1 MESRYVMYLL
11 FLLKRL
17 SNFTYRTTK
26 VRIVIQ
32 FKQGMEENYMNVIQ
46 LKEDKFREA
55 LRLSE
60 YAFQYKV
67 DEERLQQQLTKMKE
81 SHEIY
86 GIMEGEDLAAKLHL
100 IPFHIYIGKEKFK
113 MGGVAGV
120 ATYPEYRRSG
130 YVKELLQYSLQT
142 MKKDGYTVSMLHPF
156 AVSFYRKY
164 GWELCA
170 NLVTCHMTKSDLVMK
185 KQVNGTVKRFNK
197 ENHPEEVEKLYEV
210 FAERFSGM
218 LVREK
223 NWWLQAVYD
232 DLTLAIYYDENKKA
246 AGYMLYKIENYKM
259 TVEEFVPL
267 RNEARNGLW
276 NFICQHDSMIKELE
290 MTVSENEPLL
300 YSLQE
305 PRVKTE
311 IKPYFM
317 GRIVDVEQFLKQ
329 YELSWN
335 NVQQE
340 VILHITDAFAPWN
353 NVSVR
358 LANHEI
364 TIMKEETID
373 KGIKLDI
380 NALSTIMFGYK
391 RPLELNEL
399 EFISGSEEEI
409 QAFENIVPVRK
420 AFIYDF
426 F

>member
-1 MESRYVMYLL
+1 
-11 FLLKRL
+11 
-17 SNFTYRTTK
+17 
-26 VRIVIQ
+26 
-32 FKQGMEENYMNVIQ
+32 MNVIR

-67 DEERLQQQLTKMKE
+67 EEERMQQQLTKMKE
-81 SHEIY
+81 SHEVY

-100 IPFHIYIGKEKFK
+100 IPFHIYIGEEKFK

-130 YVKELLQYSLQT
+130 YVKELLQHSLQT

-156 AVSFYRKY
+156 AVTFYRKY

-170 NLVTCHMTKSDLVMK
+170 NLLVCHLTKSDLVMK

-197 ENHPEEVEKLYEV
+197 ENHPEEVEKLYET
-210 FAERFSGM
+210 FAKRFSGM
-218 LVREK
+218 LVRDEK
-223 NWWLQAVYD
+223 WWLQAVYD
-232 DLTLAIYYDENKKA
+232 DLTLAIYYDENKSA
-246 AGYMLYKIENYKM
+246 SGYMLYKVENSKM

-267 RNEARNGLW
+267 HNEARNGLW

-300 YSLQE
+300 YTLQE

-329 YELSWN
+329 YELNWN

-340 VILHITDAFAPWN
+340 VILHITDSFAPWN

-358 LANHEI
+358 LVNYEI
-364 TIMKEETID
+364 TIIEEPMD

-380 NALSTIMFGYK
+380 NALSTILLGYK

-399 EFISGSEEEI
+399 ELISGSEEEI
-409 QAFENIVPVRK
+409 RAFENVVPVHK
-420 AFIYDF
+420 PFIYDF

>member
-1 MESRYVMYLL
+1 
-11 FLLKRL
+11 
-17 SNFTYRTTK
+17 
-26 VRIVIQ
+26 
-32 FKQGMEENYMNVIQ
+32 MNVIR

-67 DEERLQQQLTKMKE
+67 DEDRLQQQITKMKE
-81 SHEIY
+81 SHEVY
-86 GIMEGEDLAAKLHL
+86 GIMEGENLAAKLHL

-130 YVKELLQYSLQT
+130 YVKELLQHSLQT

-170 NLVTCHMTKSDLVMK
+170 NLLVCHMTKSDLVMK

-197 ENHPEEVEKLYEV
+197 ESHPEEVEKLYET

-218 LVREK
+218 LVRNEK
-223 NWWLQAVYD
+223 WWLQAVYD
-232 DLTLAIYYDENKKA
+232 DLTLAIYYDENQTA

-267 RNEARNGLW
+267 HNEARNGLW
-276 NFICQHDSMIKELE
+276 NFICQHDSMIKDLE

-300 YSLQE
+300 FTLQE

-329 YELSWN
+329 YELNWN

-340 VILHITDAFAPWN
+340 VILHITDSFAQWN
-353 NVSVR
+353 NITVR
-358 LANHEI
+358 IANHEI
-364 TIMKEETID
+364 TIIEEPID

-380 NALSTIMFGYK
+380 NALSTILFGYR

-399 EFISGSEEEI
+399 ELISGSEEEI
-409 QAFENIVPVRK
+409 RAFENVVPVRK
-420 AFIYDF
+420 PFIYDF

>member
-1 MESRYVMYLL
+1 
-11 FLLKRL
+11 
-17 SNFTYRTTK
+17 
-26 VRIVIQ
+26 
-32 FKQGMEENYMNVIQ
+32 MNVIR

-67 DEERLQQQLTKMKE
+67 EEDRLQQQLTRMKE
-81 SHEIY
+81 SHEVY
-86 GIMEGEDLAAKLHL
+86 GIMEGNDLAAKLHL

-113 MGGVAGV
+113 MSGVAGV

-130 YVKELLQYSLQT
+130 YVKELLQHSLQT

-156 AVSFYRKY
+156 AVAFYRKY
-164 GWELCA
+164 GWELCT
-170 NLVTCHMTKSDLVMK
+170 NLLVCHMTKSDLVMK

-197 ENHPEEVEKLYEV
+197 ENHSEEVEKLYEI

-218 LVREK
+218 LVRNEK
-223 NWWLQAVYD
+223 WWLQAVYD
-232 DLTLAIYYDENKKA
+232 DLTLAIYYDENQTA

-267 RNEARNGLW
+267 HNEARNGLW
-276 NFICQHDSMIKELE
+276 NFICQHDSMIKDLE

-300 YSLQE
+300 YTLQE

-329 YELSWN
+329 YELNWN

-340 VILHITDAFAPWN
+340 VILHITDSFAQWN
-353 NVSVR
+353 NITVR
-358 LANHEI
+358 IANHEI
-364 TIMKEETID
+364 TIIEEPID

-380 NALSTIMFGYK
+380 NGLSTILFGYK

-399 EFISGSEEEI
+399 ELISGSEEEI
-409 QAFENIVPVRK
+409 RAFENVVPVRK
-420 AFIYDF
+420 PFIYDF

>member
-1 MESRYVMYLL
+1 
-11 FLLKRL
+11 
-17 SNFTYRTTK
+17 
-26 VRIVIQ
+26 
-32 FKQGMEENYMNVIQ
+32 MNVIR

-67 DEERLQQQLTKMKE
+67 EEERMQQQLTKMKE
-81 SHEIY
+81 SHEVY
-86 GIMEGEDLAAKLHL
+86 GIMEGEELAAKLHL

-130 YVKELLQYSLQT
+130 YVKELLQHSLQT

-156 AVSFYRKY
+156 AVAFYRKY

-170 NLVTCHMTKSDLVMK
+170 NLLVCHLTKSDLVMK

-197 ENHPEEVEKLYEV
+197 ENHSEEVEKLYET

-218 LVREK
+218 LVRNEK
-223 NWWLQAVYD
+223 WWLQAVYD
-232 DLTLAIYYDENKKA
+232 DLTLAIYYDENKTA
-246 AGYMLYKIENYKM
+246 AGYMLYKIEKSKM

-267 RNEARNGLW
+267 HNEARNGLW

-290 MTVSENEPLL
+290 MTVNENEPLL
-300 YSLQE
+300 YTLQE

-329 YELSWN
+329 YELNWN

-340 VILHITDAFAPWN
+340 VILHITDSFAPWN

-358 LANHEI
+358 LANYEI
-364 TIMKEETID
+364 TIVEETAE

-380 NALSTIMFGYK
+380 NALSAIMLGYK

-399 EFISGSEEEI
+399 ELISGSEEEI
-409 QAFENIVPVRK
+409 RAFENVVPVHK
-420 AFIYDF
+420 PFIYDF

>member
-1 MESRYVMYLL
+1 
-11 FLLKRL
+11 
-17 SNFTYRTTK
+17 
-26 VRIVIQ
+26 
-32 FKQGMEENYMNVIQ
+32 MNVIQ

-100 IPFHIYIGKEKFK
+100 ISFHIYIGKEKFK

-130 YVKELLQYSLQT
+130 YVKELLQHSLQT

-170 NLVTCHMTKSDLVMK
+170 NLVTCHMIKSDLVMK

-210 FAERFSGM
+210 FTERFSGM

-232 DLTLAIYYDENKKA
+232 DLTLAIYYDENKRA

-267 RNEARNGLW
+267 HNEARNGLW

-329 YELSWN
+329 YELNWN

-353 NVSVR
+353 NVTVR

-364 TIMKEETID
+364 TIVEETTE

-380 NALSTIMFGYK
+380 NALSAIMFGYK

-399 EFISGSEEEI
+399 ELISGSDEAI
-409 QAFENIVPVRK
+409 RSIENLVPVRK
-420 AFIYDF
+420 PFIYDF

>member
-1 MESRYVMYLL
+1 
-11 FLLKRL
+11 
-17 SNFTYRTTK
+17 
-26 VRIVIQ
+26 
-32 FKQGMEENYMNVIQ
+32 MNVIQ

-67 DEERLQQQLTKMKE
+67 EEERMQQQLTKMKE
-81 SHEIY
+81 SHEVY

-130 YVKELLQYSLQT
+130 YVKELLQHSLQR
-142 MKKDGYTVSMLHPF
+142 MKKDGFTVSMLHPF
-156 AVSFYRKY
+156 AVTFYRKY

-170 NLVTCHMTKSDLVMK
+170 NLLVCHLTKSDLVMK

-197 ENHPEEVEKLYEV
+197 ENHPEEVEKLYET

-218 LVREK
+218 LVRNEK
-223 NWWLQAVYD
+223 WWLQAVYE
-232 DLTLAIYYDENKKA
+232 DLTLAIYYDENKTA

-259 TVEEFVPL
+259 TVDEFVPL
-267 RNEARNGLW
+267 HNEARNGLW

-290 MTVSENEPLL
+290 MTVSENEQLL
-300 YSLQE
+300 YTLQE

-329 YELSWN
+329 YELNWN

-340 VILHITDAFAPWN
+340 VILHITDSFAPWN

-358 LANHEI
+358 LANYEI
-364 TIMKEETID
+364 AIIEEPMD
-373 KGIKLDI
+373 KGINLDI
-380 NALSTIMFGYK
+380 NALSTILLGYK

-399 EFISGSEEEI
+399 ELISGSEEEI
-409 QAFENIVPVRK
+409 RAFENVVPVRK
-420 AFIYDF
+420 SFIYDF

>member
-1 MESRYVMYLL
+1 
-11 FLLKRL
+11 
-17 SNFTYRTTK
+17 
-26 VRIVIQ
+26 
-32 FKQGMEENYMNVIQ
+32 MNVIR

-67 DEERLQQQLTKMKE
+67 EEERMQQQLTKMKE
-81 SHEIY
+81 SHEVY

-130 YVKELLQYSLQT
+130 YVKELLQHSLQT

-156 AVSFYRKY
+156 AVAFYRKY

-170 NLVTCHMTKSDLVMK
+170 NLLVCHLTKSDLVMK

-197 ENHPEEVEKLYEV
+197 ENHPEEVEKLYET

-218 LVREK
+218 LVRNEK
-223 NWWLQAVYD
+223 WWLQAVYE
-232 DLTLAIYYDENKKA
+232 DLTLAIYYDENKTA

-259 TVEEFVPL
+259 TVDEFVPL
-267 RNEARNGLW
+267 HNEARNGLW

-290 MTVSENEPLL
+290 MTVSENEQLL
-300 YSLQE
+300 YTLQE

-329 YELSWN
+329 YELNWN

-340 VILHITDAFAPWN
+340 VILHITDSFAPWN

-358 LANHEI
+358 LVNYEI
-364 TIMKEETID
+364 TIIEEPMD

-380 NALSTIMFGYK
+380 NALSTILLGYK
-391 RPLELNEL
+391 RPLELHVLEL
-399 EFISGSEEEI
+399 ISGSEEEI
-409 QAFENIVPVRK
+409 RAFENVVPVHK
-420 AFIYDF
+420 PFIYDF

>member
-1 MESRYVMYLL
+1 
-11 FLLKRL
+11 
-17 SNFTYRTTK
+17 
-26 VRIVIQ
+26 
-32 FKQGMEENYMNVIQ
+32 MEENYMNVIQ

-81 SHEIY
+81 SHEVY

-130 YVKELLQYSLQT
+130 YVKELLQHSLQT
-142 MKKDGYTVSMLHPF
+142 MKKDGFTVSMLHPF
-156 AVSFYRKY
+156 AVTFYRKY

-170 NLVTCHMTKSDLVMK
+170 NLLVCHLTKSDLVMK

-197 ENHPEEVEKLYEV
+197 ENHPEEVEKLYET

-218 LVREK
+218 LVRNEK
-223 NWWLQAVYD
+223 WWLQAVYE
-232 DLTLAIYYDENKKA
+232 DLTLAIYYDENKTA

-259 TVEEFVPL
+259 TVDEFVPL
-267 RNEARNGLW
+267 HNEARNGLW

-290 MTVSENEPLL
+290 MTVSENEQLL
-300 YSLQE
+300 YTLQE

-329 YELSWN
+329 YELNWN

-340 VILHITDAFAPWN
+340 VILHITDSFAPWN

-358 LANHEI
+358 LANYEI
-364 TIMKEETID
+364 AIIEEPMD
-373 KGIKLDI
+373 KGINLDI
-380 NALSTIMFGYK
+380 NALSTILLGYK

-399 EFISGSEEEI
+399 ELISGSEEEI
-409 QAFENIVPVRK
+409 RAFENVVPVRK
-420 AFIYDF
+420 SFIYDF

>member
-1 MESRYVMYLL
+1 
-11 FLLKRL
+11 
-17 SNFTYRTTK
+17 
-26 VRIVIQ
+26 
-32 FKQGMEENYMNVIQ
+32 MNVIR

-67 DEERLQQQLTKMKE
+67 EEERIQQQLTKMKE
-81 SHEIY
+81 SHEVY
-86 GIMEGEDLAAKLHL
+86 GIMEGNDLAAKLHL

-130 YVKELLQYSLQT
+130 YVKELLQHSLQT

-156 AVSFYRKY
+156 AVTFYRKY

-170 NLVTCHMTKSDLVMK
+170 NLLVCHLTKSDLVMK

-197 ENHPEEVEKLYEV
+197 ENQPEEVEKLYET

-218 LVREK
+218 LVRNEK
-223 NWWLQAVYD
+223 WWLQAVYE
-232 DLTLAIYYDENKKA
+232 DLTLAIYYDENKTA
-246 AGYMLYKIENYKM
+246 AGYMLYKIEKSKM

-267 RNEARNGLW
+267 HNEARNGLW

-290 MTVSENEPLL
+290 MTVSENEQLL
-300 YSLQE
+300 YTLQE

-329 YELSWN
+329 YELNWN

-340 VILHITDAFAPWN
+340 LILHITDSFAPWN

-358 LANHEI
+358 LANYEI
-364 TIMKEETID
+364 TIIEELMD

-380 NALSTIMFGYK
+380 NALSTILLGYK

-399 EFISGSEEEI
+399 ELISGREEEI
-409 QAFENIVPVRK
+409 QAFEKIVPVRD

>member
-1 MESRYVMYLL
+1 
-11 FLLKRL
+11 
-17 SNFTYRTTK
+17 
-26 VRIVIQ
+26 
-32 FKQGMEENYMNVIQ
+32 MNVIQ

-86 GIMEGEDLAAKLHL
+86 GIMEGKDLAAKLHL

-130 YVKELLQYSLQT
+130 YVKELLQHSLQT
-142 MKKDGYTVSMLHPF
+142 MKKDGFTVSMLHPF
-156 AVSFYRKY
+156 AVTFYRKY

-170 NLVTCHMTKSDLVMK
+170 NLLVCHLTKSDLVMK

-197 ENHPEEVEKLYEV
+197 ENHPEEVEKLYET

-218 LVREK
+218 LVRNEK
-223 NWWLQAVYD
+223 WWLQAVYE
-232 DLTLAIYYDENKKA
+232 DLTLAIYYDENKTA
-246 AGYMLYKIENYKM
+246 AGYMLYKIEKSKM

-267 RNEARNGLW
+267 HNEARNGLW

-290 MTVSENEPLL
+290 MTVSENEQLL
-300 YSLQE
+300 YTLQE

-329 YELSWN
+329 YELNWN

-340 VILHITDAFAPWN
+340 VILHITDSFAPWN

-358 LANHEI
+358 LANYEI
-364 TIMKEETID
+364 AIIEEPMD
-373 KGIKLDI
+373 KGINLDI
-380 NALSTIMFGYK
+380 NALSTILLGYK

-399 EFISGSEEEI
+399 ELISGSEEEI
-409 QAFENIVPVRK
+409 RTFENVVPVRK
-420 AFIYDF
+420 PFIYDF

>member
-1 MESRYVMYLL
+1 
-11 FLLKRL
+11 
-17 SNFTYRTTK
+17 
-26 VRIVIQ
+26 
-32 FKQGMEENYMNVIQ
+32 MNVIR

-60 YAFQYKV
+60 YAFQYNV
-67 DEERLQQQLTKMKE
+67 DEDRLQQQLTRMKE
-81 SHEIY
+81 IHEVY

-100 IPFHIYIGKEKFK
+100 IPFHIYIGKERFK

-130 YVKELLQYSLQT
+130 YVKELLQHSLQT

-156 AVSFYRKY
+156 AVAFYRKY

-170 NLVTCHMTKSDLVMK
+170 DLLVCHMTKSDLVMK

-197 ENHPEEVEKLYEV
+197 ENHPEEVEKLYET

-218 LVREK
+218 LVRNEK
-223 NWWLQAVYD
+223 WWLQSVYD
-232 DLTLAIYYDENKKA
+232 DLTLAIYYDENKTA
-246 AGYMLYKIENYKM
+246 AGYMLYKIEKSKM

-267 RNEARNGLW
+267 HNEARNGLW

-290 MTVSENEPLL
+290 MTVNENEPLL
-300 YSLQE
+300 YTLQE

-317 GRIVDVEQFLKQ
+317 GRIVDVEKFLKQ
-329 YELSWN
+329 YELNWN

-340 VILHITDAFAPWN
+340 VIVHITDSFAPWN
-353 NVSVR
+353 NITVR
-358 LANHEI
+358 LANYEI
-364 TIMKEETID
+364 TIIEEPMD

-380 NALSTIMFGYK
+380 NALSTILFGYK

-399 EFISGSEEEI
+399 ELISGSEEEI
-409 QAFENIVPVRK
+409 QAFEDIVPVRK

>member
-1 MESRYVMYLL
+1 
-11 FLLKRL
+11 
-17 SNFTYRTTK
+17 
-26 VRIVIQ
+26 
-32 FKQGMEENYMNVIQ
+32 MNVIQ

-86 GIMEGEDLAAKLHL
+86 GIMEGKDLAAKLHL

-130 YVKELLQYSLQT
+130 YVKELLQHSLQT

-170 NLVTCHMTKSDLVMK
+170 NLLVCHLTKSDLVMK

-197 ENHPEEVEKLYEV
+197 ENHPEEVEKLYET
-210 FAERFSGM
+210 FAEHFSGM
-218 LVREK
+218 LVRNEK
-223 NWWLQAVYD
+223 WWLQAVYED
-232 DLTLAIYYDENKKA
+232 STLPIYYDENKSA

-259 TVEEFVPL
+259 TVDEFVPL
-267 RNEARNGLW
+267 HNEARNGLW

-290 MTVSENEPLL
+290 MTVSENEQLL
-300 YSLQE
+300 YTLQE

-329 YELSWN
+329 YELNWN

-340 VILHITDAFAPWN
+340 VILHITDSFAPWN

-358 LANHEI
+358 LANYEI
-364 TIMKEETID
+364 AIIEEPMD

-380 NALSTIMFGYK
+380 NALSTILLGYK

-399 EFISGSEEEI
+399 ELISGSEEEI
-409 QAFENIVPVRK
+409 RAFENVVPVRK
-420 AFIYDF
+420 PFIYDF

>member
-1 MESRYVMYLL
+1 
-11 FLLKRL
+11 
-17 SNFTYRTTK
+17 
-26 VRIVIQ
+26 
-32 FKQGMEENYMNVIQ
+32 MNVIR
-46 LKEDKFREA
+46 LKEDRFKEA

-67 DEERLQQQLTKMKE
+67 EEERLQQQLTKMKE

-100 IPFHIYIGKEKFK
+100 IPFHIYIGEEKFK

-130 YVKELLQYSLQT
+130 YVKELLQHSLQT
-142 MKKDGYTVSMLHPF
+142 MKKNGYTVSMLHPF

-170 NLVTCHMTKSDLVMK
+170 NLLVCQMTKSDLVMK

-197 ENHPEEVEKLYEV
+197 ENHSEEVEKIYEV

-218 LVREK
+218 LVRDEK
-223 NWWLQAVYD
+223 WWLQAVYD
-232 DLTLAIYYDENKKA
+232 DLTLAIYYEENKTA
-246 AGYMLYKIENYKM
+246 AGYMLYKIENSKM

-267 RNEARNGLW
+267 HNEARNGLW

-290 MTVSENEPLL
+290 MTISENEPLL
-300 YSLQE
+300 YTLQE
-305 PRVKTE
+305 PRVKAE

-329 YELSWN
+329 YELNWN

-340 VILHITDAFAPWN
+340 VILHITDSFAPWN

-391 RPLELNEL
+391 RPLQLNEL
-399 EFISGSEEEI
+399 EFISGREEEI